1 MYDATFGLQKAD
13 SFTLHSQVTGNA
25 SYIRGQAGNPV
36 FDDTKQYW
44 FTDSTVMNRHGVD
57 LPEVGVEIRVL
68 EQTAT
73 TVKIHIS

>member
-1 MYDATFGLQKAD
+1 MVCKAAD
-13 SFTLHSQVTGNA
+13 SFTLHDQVTGVA
-25 SYIRGQAGNPV
+25 SDIVGRPAQPL
-36 FDDTKQYW
+36 FDDTQKYW